1 MRNRESNILRNVDW
15 WIVIIYT
22 IMVFAGWISIYAA
35 SYNFDDS
42 SIFDMANR
50 SGKQLMW
57 IGLAFGLGGIIM
69 LIETRVFE
77 TYAPLFYGIMI
88 FILLVTIFIAPDIK
102 GSRSWLVLGPVSI
115 QPAEFGKFVT
125 ALMLGW
131 LFSSYNF
138 KFTKPKNFI
147 KAVAIVILPI
157 LMIIMQKETGSALVY
172 FAFIFVFYREGM
184 TGLIMIAGLCA
195 ILFFV
200 IDVKFGNEMIGS
212 TELGTALVMQ
222 MILLLMAGMHFFYAE
237 SKKSGWIILGVTFV
251 VDIAMYL
258 MNINFINVNFAFV
271 GISLIVLGSVYSL
284 ILFLQTRI
292 TRYLTI
298 IFFSLAFVIFSYSVD
313 YAFDNV
319 LEPHQQTRIEVALG
333 MKDDL
338 KGAGY
343 NVNQAKIAI
352 GSGGLF
358 GKGFLNGTQTKLKY
372 VPEQDTDFIFCTIG
386 EEEGFVGSS
395 MVIVLFF
402 LLISRLIFLAER
414 QRSAFARIYGYSV
427 ASIFFFHLLVNVG
440 MVIGLL
446 PVIGIPLP
454 FFSYGGSG
462 LWSFSILLFI
472 FLRLDA
478 SRLDH
483 Y

>member
-1 MRNRESNILRNVDW
+1 M
-15 WIVIIYT
+15 YT
-22 IMVFAGWISIYAA
+22 VLVFAGWISIYAA

-57 IGLAFGLGGIIM
+57 IGLAFLLGGVIM

-77 TYAPLFYGIMI
+77 TYAPLFYFIMI
-88 FILLVTIFIAPDIK
+88 GILAVTIVVAPDIK

-125 ALMLGW
+125 ALMLAW
-131 LFSSYNF
+131 LFNTYNF
-138 KFTKPKNFI
+138 NFTKFRNFF
-147 KAVAIVILPI
+147 KAAAIVLLPI
-157 LMIIMQKETGSALVY
+157 LLIILQRETGSALVY

-184 TGLIMIAGLCA
+184 SGLVMIAGLCA

-200 IDVKFGNEMIGS
+200 IGVKFGNEYIGS
-212 TELGTALVMQ
+212 TELGAALVMQ
-222 MILLLMAGMHFFYAE
+222 LIMLMMVGMNFFFT
-237 SKKSGWIILGVTFV
+237 KTIKSGWILFGITLIIDVIF
-251 VDIAMYL
+251 L
-258 MNINFINVNFAFV
+258 LINKYIMVVNFVFV
-271 GISLIVLGSVYSL
+271 GIALCVIGVVYCYMNY
-284 ILFLQTRI
+284 LQTRN
-292 TRYLTI
+292 TKFFTI
-298 IFFSLAFVIFSYSVD
+298 MIFTIVSVLFSFSVD
-313 YAFDNV
+313 YAFDNI
-319 LEPHQQTRIEVALG
+319 LEPHQQTRIEVSLG

-352 GSGGLF
+352 GSGGLL

-386 EEEGFVGSS
+386 EEEGFVGTTF
-395 MVIVLFF
+395 VIVMFF
-402 LLISRLIFLAER
+402 ILIARILFLAER
-414 QRSAFARIYGYSV
+414 QRSVFVRVYGYSV

-478 SRLDH
+478 SRLEQ